1 MLEVRL
7 AQPVP
12 ASEFEAIPGV
22 RDVVV
27 TGGHVRF
34 TVTGPLDPVIK
45 ALARFEVEDLVS
57 HEPSLEDVFLAF
69 YGRDESD
76 AA

>member
-1 MLEVRL
+1 
-7 AQPVP
+7 
-12 ASEFEAIPGV
+12 
-22 RDVVV
+22 
-27 TGGHVRF
+27 
-34 TVTGPLDPVIK
+34 VIK